1 MPSLGS
7 HLASA
12 RLLADRL
19 AHRDLEADR
28 GAYYLGA
35 TAPDLRLITRGE
47 REDTHFFTLD
57 ALEHQDSVARL
68 FAAHP
73 RLRDTRGLTAETR
86 AFMAGYLTH
95 LLMDEQYIERVY
107 RAYFGAASKFGDD
120 PRGNLLDRVLQYELD
135 RRERAQD
142 AFASIREAMA
152 TTSASADV
160 DFIARETLLRWR
172 DAAIDIASHPPT
184 WDRFVRMTTRHL
196 DRSEEEA
203 RRLARDIP
211 DLLRDTLDHVTEA
224 RVQAF
229 LDEAVEAATERLRE
243 YLQ

>member
-19 AHRDLEADR
+19 AHADIEADR

-47 REDTHFFTLD
+47 REETHFFTLD
-57 ALEHQDSVARL
+57 ELEAQDSVERL

-73 RLRDTRGLTAETR
+73 RLATPSELTGETR

-95 LLMDEQYIERVY
+95 LLMDQHYIERIY
-107 RAYFGAASKFGDD
+107 RSYFGVASKFGDD

-135 RRERAQD
+135 RREREED
-142 AFASIREAMA
+142 ALAGVREAMA
-152 TTSASADV
+152 NTSAAADI

-172 DAAIDIASHPPT
+172 DAAVDIASHPPT
-184 WDRFVRMTTRHL
+184 WDRFVRMATRHL
-196 DRSEEEA
+196 NRPEDEA
-203 RRLARDIP
+203 ERLVRDIP
-211 DLLRDTLDHVTEA
+211 DLLRDTLDHVTQD
-224 RVQAF
+224 RVDAF
-229 LDEAVEAATERLRE
+229 LEEAAEATSARLRE

>member
-19 AHRDLEADR
+19 AHADIDADR

-57 ALEHQDSVARL
+57 DLEAQDSVARL
-68 FAAHP
+68 FATHP
-73 RLRDTRGLTAETR
+73 RLATPADLTGETR

-95 LLMDEQYIERVY
+95 LLMDQHYIERIY
-107 RAYFGAASKFGDD
+107 RSYFGVASKFGED

-135 RRERAQD
+135 RREREQD
-142 AFASIREAMA
+142 ALAGVREAMA
-152 TTSASADV
+152 ATSAAAEV
-160 DFIARETLLRWR
+160 DFIARDTLLRWR
-172 DAAIDIASHPPT
+172 DAAVDIASHPPT
-184 WDRFVRMTTRHL
+184 WDRFVRMATRHL

-203 RRLARDIP
+203 ERLVRDIP
-211 DLLRDTLDHVTEA
+211 DLLRDTLDHVTQE
-224 RVQAF
+224 RVDAF
-229 LDEAVEAATERLRE
+229 LEETTAATADRLRE